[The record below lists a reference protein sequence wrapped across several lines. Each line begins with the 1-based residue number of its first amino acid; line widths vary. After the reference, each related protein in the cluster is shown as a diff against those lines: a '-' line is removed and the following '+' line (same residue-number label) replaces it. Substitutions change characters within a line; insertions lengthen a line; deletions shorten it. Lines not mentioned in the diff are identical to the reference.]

1 MPLQQLVEYFND
13 RLEQE
18 HNAGFRPFILNKHKV
33 EGLFGPI
40 RVGTQLNPIRT
51 NQPDKTIIGHAA
63 QLKVSANQSPI
74 LQATELD
81 NLLDPQKQTHNS
93 SESII
98 NFDRLSR
105 SVHMLNYLPQSHRD
119 ELLFL
124 DVDPRHIL
132 GVKTDHGAYFE
143 EVIGQCG
150 LQTSNVTISMTVNG
164 LYSRFYHS
172 LLKGLANYQRRGYRI
187 ALKFD
192 YQSLDK
198 STFDL
203 IVKAAPDFVGV
214 FSINLDRLADNNLTD
229 KLQQLTTLT
238 HSINAKSL
246 LLNIDDRN
254 QTALAENIG
263 FNLLQG
269 DYIETITAN
278 V

>member
-13 RLEQE
+13 RLEHE
-18 HNAGFRPFILNKHKV
+18 HNAGFRPFILKNHKV

-40 RVGTQLNPIRT
+40 RVGTQLIPIRT
-51 NQPDKTIIGHAA
+51 NDNENTIIGHAA
-63 QLKVSANQSPI
+63 QLKVSANQAPI
-74 LQATELD
+74 LQTTELD

-98 NFDRLSR
+98 NFDRLTR
-105 SVHMLNYLPQSHRD
+105 TVHMLNYLPQSHRD

-132 GVKTDHGAYFE
+132 GVKTDHGVYFE

-150 LQTSNVTISMTVNG
+150 LQTNNVAIAMTVNG

-192 YQSLDK
+192 YHSLDK

-203 IVKAAPDFVGV
+203 IIKSSPDFVGL
-214 FSINLDRLADNNLTD
+214 FASDSDKFYEHKIKE
-229 KLQQLTTLT
+229 KLQQLISLSA
-238 HSINAKSL
+238 SIDAKTI
-246 LLNIDDRN
+246 LLNISENKQN
-254 QTALAENIG
+254 QLAQAIG
-263 FNLLQG
+263 FDLTQG
-269 DYIETITAN
+269 SN
-278 V
+278 

>member
-18 HNAGFRPFILNKHKV
+18 HNAGFRPFILHKHKV

-40 RVGTQLNPIRT
+40 RVGTQLNPIRA

-63 QLKVSANQSPI
+63 QLKVSANQAPI
-74 LQATELD
+74 LQTTELD

-150 LQTSNVTISMTVNG
+150 LQTSNVAISMTVNG

-187 ALKFD
+187 TLKFD

-203 IVKAAPDFVGV
+203 IIKAAPDFVGL

-238 HSINAKSL
+238 HSIDAKSL
-246 LLNIDDRN
+246 LLNIDDKN
-254 QTALAENIG
+254 QAALAENIG

-269 DYIETITAN
+269 DYIETITTN